1 MEELF
6 TIVRDNFWVIVSE
19 VAVLAPVALSIWRFV
34 NKLAE
39 GQRCQLR
46 ADMLSI
52 YYRCKD
58 DQKIRQYE
66 AEHFEKC
73 YAAYKALNGNS
84 FIDEIYEKAHKWE
97 VIS

>member
-1 MEELF
+1 MTLS
-6 TIVRDNFWVIVSE
+6 TITLIISEIITLAGIAIPAILWLSRIV
-19 VAVLAPVALSIWRFV
+19 
-34 NKLAE
+34 E

-52 YYRCKD
+52 YYKCKD
-58 DQKIRQYE
+58 SKKIRQYE

-73 YAAYKALNGNS
+73 YHAYKALKGNS
-84 FIDEIYEKAHKWE
+84 FIDEIYKKAHQWE